1 MNGNQ
6 DPRDAI
12 VAELKATIAN
22 MMEDAR
28 KIADVTDQIMD
39 EQDRLHVI
47 ELENQEYRTTAA
59 SLERENA
66 FKRQVND
73 VYSSFISTQAT
84 ILENLQRRRETR
96 PVAETP
102 GLSGLKALSD
112 KIAALSSSV
121 EIMLDGGRPGPLLSE
136 ALEDW
141 FGVRSGLG
149 IDQKKI
155 DTDYN
160 RVKDFIQFSGDKP
173 INKYGFLDFQSF
185 ANLLARVPASYSV
198 KPQFR
203 DMSQAE
209 AAFHNDNLPPDQ
221 QHKSLTAKTIETN
234 YLSPL
239 NMIFHDMCAHHGFTS
254 PLANVT
260 VRISA
265 DARGSTDR
273 LPFEVPELNRWF
285 AYAAKEDRGDN
296 KWLPLLGTLTG
307 ARIGELIPLQRK
319 DVYQVEGGIWVLD
332 LTTDLTDVE
341 GLPVA
346 RRIKNKSSRRIIAIH
361 QSIVDAGFIEY
372 VQSFSKDGQIF
383 PWAFLHGKE
392 RVKNPA
398 GAASKRVN
406 AQLKKVGIHKEIEST
421 FHSSRHTAKDIMRVA
436 KIDQRTHD
444 KQTGH
449 ALKTVSDNYGAK
461 TLKREELEVLAALP
475 LPDGLDLS
483 PYLAVR

>member
-1 MNGNQ
+1 MYHTRHGNGFRFQRRIPHDLVPLLGTSPIRLNLGRISNRQAATICRLLAARLDRLFAHTLNTKGKVMNENQ
-6 DPRDAI
+6 DPRDVI
-12 VAELKATIAN
+12 IAELKATIAN
-22 MMEDAR
+22 LMDDAR
-28 KIADVTDQIMD
+28 KIADVTDQVMD
-39 EQDRLHVI
+39 EQDRLHAI
-47 ELENQEYRTTAA
+47 EVENQVYRMRAD

-73 VYSSFISTQAT
+73 VYSSFINTQAT
-84 ILENLQRRRETR
+84 MLGTLQHRRESK
-96 PVAETP
+96 PLVQEP
-102 GLSGLKALSD
+102 ILPELKSLSD

-121 EIMLDGGRPGPLLSE
+121 EIVLGGGRPGPLLSE
-136 ALEDW
+136 ALEEW
-141 FGVRSGLG
+141 FRVRSGLG

-160 RVKDFIQFSGDKP
+160 RIKDFVQFSGDKP

-203 DMSQAE
+203 NMSQVE
-209 AAFHNDNLPPDQ
+209 AAFHNDNLPQDQ
-221 QHKSLTAKTIETN
+221 QHKRLTGKTIETN

-273 LPFEVPELNRWF
+273 LPFDIPELNRWF
-285 AYAAKEDRGDN
+285 AYAAGEDRGDN

-319 DVYQVEGGIWVLD
+319 DIYQVEGGFWVLD

-361 QSIVDAGFIEY
+361 QSIVDVGFIEY
-372 VQSFSKDGQIF
+372 PNVMSHR
-383 PWAFLHGKE
+383 W
-392 RVKNPA
+392 
-398 GAASKRVN
+398 
-406 AQLKKVGIHKEIEST
+406 
-421 FHSSRHTAKDIMRVA
+421 SRPMSHQDWWRLFV
-436 KIDQRTHD
+436 
-444 KQTGH
+444 TG
-449 ALKTVSDNYGAK
+449 
-461 TLKREELEVLAALP
+461 
-475 LPDGLDLS
+475 
-483 PYLAVR
+483 